1 MVVVLHFIYY
11 VMEHNNISILQLDY
25 GKKKLLAKHPY
36 IKKQIN

>member
-25 GKKKLLAKHPY
+25 GKKKTASQTPIY
-36 IKKQIN
+36 